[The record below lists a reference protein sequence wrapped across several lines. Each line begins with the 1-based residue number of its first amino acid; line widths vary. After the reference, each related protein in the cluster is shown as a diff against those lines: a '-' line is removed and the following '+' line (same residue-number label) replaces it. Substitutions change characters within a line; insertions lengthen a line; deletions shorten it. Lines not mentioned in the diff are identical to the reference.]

1 MVRARIVSGS
11 IIFWFRTIGVI
22 IRVIGF
28 PLSSHTLS
36 PLSSVYKVVHV
47 RSGVRRRGSARSGAG
62 GSLLTFCLRLL
73 RCCLFLSK
81 SSSIYLGIWVSD
93 LAPEISLLE
102 RSNGSGG
109 DSVSTGFVVT
119 HVGGASAP
127 GGVVASQTP
136 LRRAS
141 GELRWILLP
150 RGERCRLWLL
160 DSCSRCFLISNL
172 HCSALVF
179 ALCVKVSAFSME
191 YRLVVYVLFVSVW
204 HWRWTLT
211 AKSVALRFSKTS
223 SVG

>member
-1 MVRARIVSGS
+1 MVTGGEGHRPPATDDYILDWKL
-11 IIFWFRTIGVI
+11 FLE
-22 IRVIGF
+22 RVA
-28 PLSSHTLS
+28 
-36 PLSSVYKVVHV
+36 HV
-47 RSGVRRRGSARSGAG
+47 RSGVRRRVRARSCAG
-62 GSLLTFCLRLL
+62 SSLLTFCLRLL

-81 SSSIYLGIWVSD
+81 SSSIYSRIWVSN
-93 LAPEISLLE
+93 LAPGSSPLE
-102 RSNGSGG
+102 RGNGSGG
-109 DSVSTGFVVT
+109 DSVSSGLVVT
-119 HVGGASAP
+119 HVGGVSAP

-141 GELRWILLP
+141 GELRWIILP
-150 RGERCRLWLL
+150 CGERCRLWLL
-160 DSCSRCFLISNL
+160 DSYSQCFLILNL